1 MAESFDVAQ
10 RVWTTVASH
19 RDTFVSNS
27 DIARARP
34 PASLRVTS
42 IDPPE
47 LLELD
52 ALARLAGARLER
64 RSLCEVTLGEQRL
77 PVEAFVLGSDRRDAP
92 AVGIFGGVHGL
103 ERIGAEVA
111 IAYLRSLVMRLRWD
125 ETLHRQLETM
135 RLIFVPLVN
144 PGGLVRGTRANPNGV
159 DLMRNAPID
168 AGDRVPYLIGGQ
180 RISASLPWYRGALG
194 AAMEIES
201 DAVCRVVRDELL
213 HRPFSVAVDCHSGFG
228 LHDRVWFP
236 FAHTARPIEHLPE
249 IHALCETMDETLL
262 HHRYVVEPQS
272 RQYLA
277 HGDLWDHLYLGAPPG
292 RVFLPLTLEM
302 GSWLWVRKNPRQ
314 LFSRHGLFNPMI
326 EHRQQRVLRRHI
338 GWLDFIARAACSH
351 ARWLP
356 TGAGRERHRALA
368 LARWYGAREP

>member
-1 MAESFDVAQ
+1 MARSLDVAQ

-77 PVEAFVLGSDRRDAP
+77 PVEAFALGSDRRDAP

-125 ETLHRQLETM
+125 ETLHRQLETL

-168 AGDRVPYLIGGQ
+168 AADRVPYLIGGQ
-180 RISASLPWYRGALG
+180 RISASLPWYRG
-194 AAMEIES
+194 
-201 DAVCRVVRDELL
+201 
-213 HRPFSVAVDCHSGFG
+213 HSGFG

-356 TGAGRERHRALA
+356 TGAGREQHRALA

>member
-1 MAESFDVAQ
+1 V
-10 RVWTTVASH
+10 SH
-19 RDTFVSNS
+19 PKAFLRPLPHRRFVTFVVPS
-27 DIARARP
+27 
-34 PASLRVTS
+34 
-42 IDPPE
+42 E

-52 ALARLAGARLER
+52 ALARLAGPRLER
-64 RSLCEVTLGEQRL
+64 RLLCEVPLGEQRL
-77 PVEAFVLGSDRRDAP
+77 PVHAFILGSAKPDAP
-92 AVGIFGGVHGL
+92 ALGIFGGVHGL

-135 RLIFVPLVN
+135 RLVFVPLVN

-159 DLMRNAPID
+159 DLMRNAPVE
-168 AGDRVPYLIGGQ
+168 ARDRVPYLIGGQ
-180 RISASLPWYRGALG
+180 RISASLPWYRGARG
-194 AAMEIES
+194 AAMEAES
-201 DAVCRVVRDELL
+201 EALCRIVREELL

-228 LHDRVWFP
+228 LHDRVWYP

-272 RQYLA
+272 HQYLA
-277 HGDLWDHLYLGAPPG
+277 HGDLWDHLYLEAPRG
-292 RVFLPLTLEM
+292 HVFLPLTLEM

-338 GWLDFIARAACSH
+338 GWLDFIGRAACSH

-356 TGAGRERHRALA
+356 GGAQREQHRARA
-368 LARWYGAREP
+368 LARWYGARGA